1 MAALRPF
8 KRGIPLSLVIVRYF
22 AYVIAALIA
31 VWAASFIA
39 ISIAINMGAVYA
51 ASYGAGHIEETVE
64 ALRSAE
70 VFDADEVPTAYR
82 YLLVDDTGAVLAGDI
97 PDEEREA
104 ALDVVRERLGSED
117 GEPGKEPA
125 AVTGRNGATYT
136 VFRLPDNTMCL
147 LVSEFMP
154 QFTSRALRDA
164 LPNPQDLMLI
174 AACAGSV
181 AAILLISHRASRV
194 IARTM
199 APLTDAADRIANEDL
214 EFQVGS
220 SNVRQVNEVLE
231 AMERMRFSLK
241 ESLEAHWRAEQA
253 QRNQVA
259 ALAHDLKTPLTVVRA
274 NADYVAE
281 EAGDMAKTA
290 GLAHGVDA
298 HGVPAATKLA
308 DALETAGLSG
318 TADTQ
323 GSLAPE
329 GLAHGVDLCGAVDA
343 PCMSSSDGLADIAAA
358 ARDAAAAAERLDDYV
373 RLLIEVS
380 HGEAAVGAKEPVSL
394 DAFAAELGSEAGALA
409 RTANVA
415 LEATY
420 DPALAD
426 ACIEAD
432 REALGRAVLN
442 VVANALDYAH
452 DQIDL
457 GFGFEDGRTVFAIE
471 VEDDGPGF
479 SPEALE
485 HGCERFF
492 CGDASRTGAVSG
504 GHYGIGLSTAS
515 EAARS
520 CGGTVELSNRIGR
533 AGGVLGARVVI
544 RIPVTGD
551 SASSRR

>member
-22 AYVIAALIA
+22 AYVIAALA
-31 VWAASFIA
+31 VVWAVSFMA
-39 ISIAINMGAVYA
+39 ISIAINMGVVYA
-51 ASYGAGHIEETVE
+51 ASYGAGHVDETIE

-70 VFDADEVPTAYR
+70 TFDPDEVPTAYR
-82 YLLVDDTGAVLAGDI
+82 YLLADDAGAVLASDM

-104 ALDVVRERLGSED
+104 ALGVVRERLG
-117 GEPGKEPA
+117 GEGGGSGKEPA
-125 AVTGRNGATYT
+125 ATTGRNGATYT
-136 VFRLPDNTMCL
+136 VFELPDNTICL

-164 LPNPQDLMLI
+164 LPNPQNLMLV

-214 EFQVGS
+214 DFQVGS
-220 SNVRQVNEVLE
+220 SNVRQVNEVLD
-231 AMERMRFSLK
+231 AVERMRFSLK

-281 EAGDMAKTA
+281 ETEDRAKA
-290 GLAHGVDA
+290 AELAYGVDA
-298 HGVPAATKLA
+298 
-308 DALETAGLSG
+308 
-318 TADTQ
+318 
-323 GSLAPE
+323 
-329 GLAHGVDLCGAVDA
+329 CGAPDA
-343 PCMSSSDGLADIAAA
+343 PGACSSGGGLADIAAA

-380 HGEAAVGAKEPVSL
+380 HGEATVGTKAPVPL
-394 DAFAAELGSEAGALA
+394 DALAADLDREARALA
-409 RTANVA
+409 RTSGISLDV
-415 LEATY
+415 TY

-426 ACIEAD
+426 ACVEAD
-432 REALGRAVLN
+432 REALRRAALN
-442 VVANALDYAH
+442 VVANALDYAC
-452 DQIDL
+452 DRISL
-457 GFGFEDGRTVFAIE
+457 SFGFEDGRTVFAIE
-471 VEDDGPGF
+471 VADDGPGF

-492 CGDASRTGAVSG
+492 CGDSSRTGAVSG
-504 GHYGIGLSTAS
+504 AHYGIGLSATS
-515 EAARS
+515 EAVRS
-520 CGGTVELSNRIGR
+520 CGGTVKLSNRIGR
-533 AGGVLGARVVI
+533 AGGVLGARVVV
-544 RIPVTGD
+544 RIPVLGGL
-551 SASSRR
+551 ASSRR